1 MNNGAGG
8 LWDALRLAYAPA
20 QREWSGPAVETRTLP
35 PQASP
40 APEAKGL
47 GEYLESQI
55 DLAEERAAMRARKI
69 IADQSRPN
77 PAPW

>member
-1 MNNGAGG
+1 
-8 LWDALRLAYAPA
+8 
-20 QREWSGPAVETRTLP
+20 VETRALP

-55 DLAEERAAMRARKI
+55 DLAEERAAMRARKM